1 MIKKH
6 PVSSGIIGTLLIT
19 IGVTTYQYDKDV
31 DDLNQ
36 QLEKKSAQYG
46 ELSIQYKDA
55 IEVVG
60 RQEGEIHN
68 YKDKIIEI
76 NNDKKELNKDLANKN
91 NSIKKQKE
99 SIDSLKE
106 QLEVAKKRNRES
118 P

>member
-6 PVSSGIIGTLLIT
+6 PVSSGIIGTLLLT
-19 IGVTTYQYDKDV
+19 IGVTTYQFDKEV

-36 QLEKKSAQYG
+36 QLKNKSTQLEEK
-46 ELSIQYKDA
+46 SIQYKDA

-76 NNDKKELNKDLANKN
+76 NSNKKELNKELENKN
-91 NSIKKQKE
+91 KSIKKQKE

-106 QLEVAKKRNRES
+106 QLEAAKKRNREI